1 MLCCTQTT
9 VHPVRRLVCALP
21 LNLCGTSNSPT
32 SELAICRTCKADE
45 ARILDVCK
53 LKTTQKGRQIAV
65 QRRVSLCPLKVRNYK
80 THFKGISKHLD
91 TEMEFS
97 SLTKRD
103 LEAMVV
109 SMKASNLAHN
119 SISTYVRA
127 MNQFLRW
134 CVEEGMCSSSL
145 FLENIKEQETVKG
158 EYTDEELLLIRKPRK
173 DCDFCEYRNWAI
185 VNFLLNSGCRA
196 ASIRNIQNRDVDL
209 KRRQVILRHNKNKKI
224 QVLPLCS
231 QMVSILADY
240 MEIRKGTSEEYLFC
254 NQFGDKLSGSA
265 LRQAITKYNESRG
278 VYKTST
284 HLYRHTFSRKYLVDC
299 GGNAFTLQKL
309 LGHSTLTMTKRY
321 CRLYDKD
328 LAENFDSFS
337 PLTQIKAAE
346 KKAIRKK

>member
-1 MLCCTQTT
+1 MAKKIKKEKL
-9 VHPVRRLVCALP
+9 
-21 LNLCGTSNSPT
+21 
-32 SELAICRTCKADE
+32 SEKKIVDIYADYLTAQA
-45 ARILDVCK
+45 ARDLSESTI
-53 LKTTQKGRQIAV
+53 
-65 QRRVSLCPLKVRNYK
+65 RNYK

-91 TEMEFS
+91 TEMAFGR
-97 SLTKRD
+97 LTKRD
-103 LEAMVV
+103 LEEMVV
-109 SMKASNLAHN
+109 SMKESDLAHN

-127 MNQFLRW
+127 MNQFLKW
-134 CVEEGMCSSSL
+134 CAEEGLCSSSMV
-145 FLENIKEQETVKG
+145 LESIKEQETVKG
-158 EYTDEELLLIRKPRK
+158 EYTDEELLLLIHKPSG

-231 QMVSILADY
+231 QMVSILSDY
-240 MEIRKGTSEEYLFC
+240 MEIRKGTAEDYLFC

-265 LRQAITKYNESRG
+265 LRQAIAKYNENRG

-328 LAENFDSFS
+328 LAENFDTFS
-337 PLTQIKAAE
+337 PLSQIKAEE
-346 KKAIRKK
+346 KKAIKKR